1 MKVKSTMDDKNF
13 DFNKTRDAL
22 SQLSTVL
29 IELESVI
36 KIKHSQIKERN
47 KENDDIL
54 AKKEQIITNLTRVSQ
69 DALIKIERI
78 SNFIDEV
85 L

>member
-1 MKVKSTMDDKNF
+1 MDDKNF

-22 SQLSTVL
+22 SQLSTDL